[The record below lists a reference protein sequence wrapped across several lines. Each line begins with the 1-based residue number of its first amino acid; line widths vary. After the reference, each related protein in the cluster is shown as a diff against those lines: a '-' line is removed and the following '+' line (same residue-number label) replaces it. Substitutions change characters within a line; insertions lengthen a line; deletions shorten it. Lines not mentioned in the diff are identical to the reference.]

1 MSPRIAL
8 VYDWIDKWG
17 GVERLLLQL
26 YEAFPDA
33 DVYTAH
39 YNKTTAPWAKKWRI
53 RASFMQRLPQFVQQ
67 NRILSSVLYPFAFES
82 FDFSSYDIV
91 ISVTSSFAKG
101 IVTKPGTRHL
111 SIILTPTRF
120 LWVMPHEY
128 ALSRWFSW
136 LIALFQQ
143 FLRPWDYL
151 AAQRPDEL
159 IAISKLVADRIQT
172 FYHRPAKV
180 LHPPFP
186 SAHWRTIRTEMK
198 QNERRI
204 EKRFPT
210 GKFYLLVARLEPYKK
225 VEQAIA
231 VFRERP
237 SETLVVVGSGSQHEK
252 LVQQA
257 PGNVRWFSRVSDTE
271 LAWLYSHAQAFIAP
285 QEEDYG
291 YVALEALFFGCPVI
305 SYKQSG
311 IAEMVSDGK
320 NGILYAPQTV
330 DGLGAALERFTQVTY
345 NVRDYAEHHA
355 PLIEERYSSKTYL
368 DDLRSMIETT

>member
-1 MSPRIAL
+1 MSTRIAL

-26 YEAFPDA
+26 YEAFPGA

-39 YNKTTAPWAKKWRI
+39 YDKKSASWAKNWRI
-53 RASFMQRLPQFVQQ
+53 RASFMQRLPQVIQK
-67 NRILSSVLYPFAFES
+67 NRILSSILYPYAFES

-101 IVTKPGTRHL
+101 VITKPGTRHI

-128 ALSRWFSW
+128 ARSRWFSG
-136 LIALFQQ
+136 LIGLFQQ
-143 FLRPWDYL
+143 LVRPWDYL
-151 AAQRPDEL
+151 AAQRPDEVV
-159 IAISKLVADRIQT
+159 AISKLVADRIQT

-186 SAHWRTIRTEMK
+186 AEHWRTKRKEMK
-198 QNERRI
+198 ESERRI
-204 EKRFPT
+204 EKRFPGGT
-210 GKFYLLVARLEPYKK
+210 FYLLVARLESYKK
-225 VEQAIA
+225 VDHAIA
-231 VFRERP
+231 AFKKRP
-237 SETLVVVGSGSQHEK
+237 SETLVVVGSGSQQEK
-252 LVQQA
+252 LERQS
-257 PGNVRWFSRVSDTE
+257 PGNVHWFPRVSDTE
-271 LAWLYSHAQAFIAP
+271 LAWLYSHSQALVLP

-305 SYKQSG
+305 SYKHSG
-311 IAEMVSDGK
+311 VAEMVSDGK
-320 NGILYAPQTV
+320 NGILYTPQTV
-330 DGLGAALERFTQVTY
+330 DGLVAALERFSRVTY

-368 DDLRSMIETT
+368 DALKSILETT

>member
-1 MSPRIAL
+1 MNNRIAL

-26 YEAFPDA
+26 YEAFPGV

-39 YNKTTAPWAKKWRI
+39 YNKKTASWAKKWRI
-53 RASFMQRLPQFVQQ
+53 RHSFMQHLPSVIQR
-67 NRILSSVLYPFAFES
+67 NRILSSVLYPYAFES
-82 FDFSSYDIV
+82 FDFSKYDIV

-101 IVTKPGTRHL
+101 VITKPGTRHI

-120 LWVMPHEY
+120 LWVLPHEY
-128 ALSRWFSW
+128 AGSHWFSW
-136 LIALFQQ
+136 LIRLFQQ
-143 FLRPWDYL
+143 LLRPWDYI
-151 AAQRPDEL
+151 AAQRPDAL
-159 IAISKLVADRIQT
+159 VAISKLVADRVQT
-172 FYHRPAKV
+172 HYHRPARI

-186 SAHWRTIRTEMK
+186 GEHWRTVRKEMN
-198 QNERRI
+198 QYTARI
-204 EKRFPT
+204 EKRFPA
-210 GKFYLLVARLEPYKK
+210 GSFYLLVARLEPYKK

-231 VFRERP
+231 AFRDRP
-237 SETLVVVGSGSQHEK
+237 SDTLIIVGSGSQQDT
-252 LVQQA
+252 LFRSV

-271 LAWLYSHAQAFIAP
+271 LAWLYTHAQACLAP

-330 DGLGAALERFTQVTY
+330 AALGAALERFSRVAY
-345 NVRDYAEHHA
+345 NVRDYAKHHA
-355 PLIEERYSSKTYL
+355 SLIEEKYSFETYL
-368 DDLRSMIETT
+368 DELRSILETT